1 MRSTVNRA
9 GGRRGF
15 GEVAAAPGALVDVET
30 AIATLEKREIRELRI
45 EWRKLYRAEPP
56 RRLSRDLILRA
67 IAYRLQEETHGGL
80 GLATKRR
87 LDTLA
92 EELKTKGGSH
102 FDADAVL
109 KPGTKLVRE
118 WHGRS
123 HTVMVTED
131 GFEFD
136 GQRYRSL
143 TRIAGLITGVHRSGP
158 IFFGLRK
165 RPRAASERDHE

>member
-1 MRSTVNRA
+1 MKASTLGRVGA
-9 GGRRGF
+9 RRGS
-15 GEVAAAPGALVDVET
+15 GEASATRGQLLDVGTVIAA
-30 AIATLEKREIRELRI
+30 LEKREIQELRA
-45 EWRKLYRAEPP
+45 EWRKLHRAEPP

-67 IAYRLQEETHGGL
+67 IAYRIQEQTHGGL

-87 LDTLA
+87 LNALA
-92 EELKTKGGSH
+92 EELEAKGAAH
-102 FDADAVL
+102 FDATIVL

-143 TRIAGLITGVHRSGP
+143 TRVARLITGVHWSGP
-158 IFFGLRK
+158 VFFGLK
-165 RPRAASERDHE
+165 QRPRAAVATGA

>member
-1 MRSTVNRA
+1 MRSTCSRA
-9 GGRRGF
+9 GARRRS
-15 GEVAAAPGALVDVET
+15 GEASATGVQLVDIQTEIT
-30 AIATLEKREIRELRI
+30 ALENLEIQELRA

-67 IAYRLQEETHGGL
+67 IAYRLQERTHGGL

-87 LDTLA
+87 LNALA
-92 EELKTKGGSH
+92 EELKTKGASH
-102 FDADAVL
+102 FDAAAVL

-118 WHGRS
+118 WHGRT
-123 HTVMVTED
+123 HTVMVAED

-143 TRIAGLITGVHRSGP
+143 TRVATLITGVHWSGP
-158 IFFGLRK
+158 VFFGLRK
-165 RPRAASERDHE
+165 RPRAASERGHE

>member
-1 MRSTVNRA
+1 MRSKLCRDRP
-9 GGRRGF
+9 RRGS
-15 GEVAAAPGALVDVET
+15 GEASATRGQLLDLETVIAA
-30 AIATLEKREIRELRI
+30 LEQREIRELRM
-45 EWRKLYRAEPP
+45 EWRQLYRAEPP

-67 IAYRLQEETHGGL
+67 IAYRIQEGTHGGL

-87 LDTLA
+87 LNALA
-92 EELKTKGGSH
+92 EELEAKGAAH
-102 FDADAVL
+102 FDAAIVL

-143 TRIAGLITGVHRSGP
+143 TRVARLITGVHWSGP
-158 IFFGLRK
+158 VFFGLK
-165 RPRAASERDHE
+165 QRPRAAVASAP

>member
-1 MRSTVNRA
+1 MRSKLCRDRP
-9 GGRRGF
+9 RRGS
-15 GEVAAAPGALVDVET
+15 GEASATRGQLLDVGTVIAA
-30 AIATLEKREIRELRI
+30 LEQREIQELRA
-45 EWRKLYRAEPP
+45 EWRQLYRAEPP

-67 IAYRLQEETHGGL
+67 IAYRIQEQMHGGL

-87 LDTLA
+87 LNALA
-92 EELKTKGGSH
+92 AELEAKGAAH
-102 FDADAVL
+102 FDAAIVL

-143 TRIAGLITGVHRSGP
+143 TRVARLITGVHWSGP
-158 IFFGLRK
+158 VFFGLK
-165 RPRAASERDHE
+165 QRPRTAVATAP